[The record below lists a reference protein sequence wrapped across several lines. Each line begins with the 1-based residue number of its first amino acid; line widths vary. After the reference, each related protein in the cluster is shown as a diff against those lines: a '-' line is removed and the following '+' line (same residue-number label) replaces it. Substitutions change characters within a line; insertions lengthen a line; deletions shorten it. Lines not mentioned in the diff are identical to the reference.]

1 MYTQYKG
8 RSSLQDYLGWSGASV
23 GLGCLR
29 VDGLEQPRGD
39 GSLGLVFSCGLSLG
53 VFAKDKPI
61 EVEMAV
67 ERFTEEQIARCWEA
81 RRLSG
86 CSSALS
92 QNVKNHDLSSRV
104 LSSRC
109 SADSAQPRTITY
121 PVHGF
126 SRGRARRDVWT
137 LDRCPNRHTPVSS
150 MAHGSTLLRAIGPR
164 LHRATRDVCL
174 PSSRCLFDDLRCVP
188 SRLVLIRR
196 RARSGARAGGEVT
209 ARFNDTTL
217 PSG

>member
-1 MYTQYKG
+1 MICHLGSCPRDVRQTQP
-8 RSSLQDYLGWSGASV
+8 SLGQLPT
-23 GLGCLR
+23 LCM
-29 VDGLEQPRGD
+29 
-39 GSLGLVFSCGLSLG
+39 GSLV
-53 VFAKDKPI
+53 A
-61 EVEMAV
+61 
-67 ERFTEEQIARCWEA
+67 
-81 RRLSG
+81 
-86 CSSALS
+86 
-92 QNVKNHDLSSRV
+92 
-104 LSSRC
+104 
-109 SADSAQPRTITY
+109 AQ
-121 PVHGF
+121 G
-126 SRGRARRDVWT
+126 T